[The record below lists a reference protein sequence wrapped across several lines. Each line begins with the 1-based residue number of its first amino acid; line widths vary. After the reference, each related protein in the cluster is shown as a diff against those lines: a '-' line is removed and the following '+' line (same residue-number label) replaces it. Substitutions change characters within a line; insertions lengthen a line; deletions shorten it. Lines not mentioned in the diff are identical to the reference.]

1 MSLARISGRMLKDNL
16 ERDANLA
23 ISGNIVYVD
32 VTNLKVGINTST
44 PSQTLTVVGNIG
56 ATGNIT
62 SGNLSGTAGT
72 FTNVYGTIGTAAQ
85 TNITSVGTLTSL
97 AVTGNITSGNL
108 SGTAGTFTNVYGTI
122 GTAAQTN
129 ITSVGNLTSLIVTG
143 NSTSGNIS
151 ATGNISASYFIGNG
165 AQLTGLSTVGNVVT
179 LGLPSDGSLSNLGA
193 YTGWSSSTSVT
204 EAIDDLNEMLDNVR
218 ANTFVKSVTF
228 TSNTTA
234 GGAGTTVT
242 LTIVPTGT
250 SNRYDIDWGTGETA
264 TTNSS
269 STTPTHTYNTNTY
282 SPFTVTVRAY
292 NNTASGTGS
301 EASSTRTSYI
311 IIYTADPV
319 MGFELYRNS
328 TGGTALSGSTLYV
341 TEGDTFYLR
350 NTTTNTTSA
359 TVVYVANFGDGVA
372 NTAIASDSASGGV
385 SGSRLPYTY
394 GYSKSSGT
402 GTNTITLT
410 LTSHSSATPA
420 SIPRSTTAAIK
431 VYDANIAAPNGLSS
445 KTITFSST
453 VGTSPLLAANFTD
466 NTLGAVYT
474 AGTSVNRTVAT
485 SGNVETVTMTSFA
498 YNATS
503 GYLTAFVNGAESGN
517 IALTSSDDTGSNGS
531 LNISSESDYQLLDAA
546 GSSVAFAS
554 SIYSPGYFSGFK
566 AKVSK
571 AASGISVGVNSFQ
584 LKHSATGNSNTVEF
598 VKDGLTT
605 VPTMTAGTLSIGT
618 AGTYRYI
625 SGIPYFNSGS
635 PTVIMSGAT
644 ANSWIGQTYRST
656 STPVTINY
664 QQSFN
669 FEPGTI
675 SSGTN
680 AESTTAASIATTNF
694 TYLQVD
700 GASTFLSGSIPVAGT
715 GQSSPYTLG
724 NLTVSIANS
733 VRTVEQIG
741 ISAINVNG
749 SSDVAE
755 NATKLA
761 VHSTAQSG
769 ISEIAV
775 TVATS
780 SFGDGTYT
788 DSGKRSSAFLANTTN
803 TPAYNGATNFYTTSL
818 YSESSD
824 PGVAG
829 TKEATVRLGVIKYDV
844 TNYSSGYLPVGPNRS
859 ADTGTQYFTFAFRRK
874 SVANFDINITT
885 NGANAGVAGVFI
897 AAPGTTIDTYSGYNG
912 WLLASTTKA
921 ASGVP
926 GSLSGGNG
934 SDGCAANT
942 GDRIIANTSLSGGY
956 TMSLGEENMSNATG
970 NVVLVRIA
978 LTSGQS
984 ISTLSI
990 GAAT

>member
-32 VTNLKVGINTST
+32 VTNLKVGINTSA
-44 PSQTLTVVGNIG
+44 PSQTLTVTGSIG

-62 SGNLSGTAGT
+62 SGNVSGTAGT

-85 TNITSVGTLTSL
+85 TSITSLGTLTSL
-97 AVTGNITSGNL
+97 AVTGNITSGNV
-108 SGTAGTFTNVYGTI
+108 SGTDGTFTNVYGTL
-122 GTAAQTN
+122 GTASQTN

-165 AQLTGLSTVGNVVT
+165 SLLTGLATVGNVVT
-179 LGLPSDGSLSNLGA
+179 LGLPSDGSVSNLGA

-250 SNRYDIDWGTGETA
+250 SNRYDIDWGTGETP

-359 TVVYVANFGDGVA
+359 TVVYAANFGDGVA

-517 IALTSSDDTGSNGS
+517 IALTSSDDTGSNAS

-656 STPVTINY
+656 STPVTI
-664 QQSFN
+664 
-669 FEPGTI
+669 

-700 GASTFLSGSIPVAGT
+700 GASTFLSSSVPVAGT

-733 VRTVEQIG
+733 VRTVEQIS

-749 SSDVAE
+749 SSAVAE

-829 TKEATVRLGVIKYDV
+829 TKEATVRLGVIKYDA
-844 TNYSSGYLPVGPNRS
+844 TNYSTGYLPVGPDRS

-885 NGANAGVAGVFI
+885 NGASAGVAGVFI